1 MTQPELILTDLAIG
15 RQSILVEHITTKVSE
30 GALIVLTGANGT
42 GKSTLLKTLAGLI
55 PPLNGHISIA
65 GRDTRDLNQKDMSKM
80 LAFASTNR
88 VNEDYITVE
97 DMIAF
102 GRYPYSRRIWQ
113 DKDADTFVREAM
125 QMMKI
130 EHLGHKYLNN
140 ISDGEWQKANVCR
153 ALAQAT
159 QVILMDE
166 PTAFLDHPSKTQFFA
181 DLKSIALEK
190 QKIIL
195 VSTHDIELAS
205 RFGTLFWHLDHGAFK
220 ISGNSFTL

>member
-1 MTQPELILTDLAIG
+1 MTDLAIG
-15 RQSILVEHITTKVSE
+15 RKNILVDHISTEVEE

-42 GKSTLLKTLAGLI
+42 GKSTLLKTMAGLI
-55 PPLNGHISIA
+55 PPIRGHIRIA
-65 GRDTRDLNQKDMSKM
+65 GRDTSELNQKEMSRI

-97 DMIAF
+97 DMVAF
-102 GRYPYSRRIWQ
+102 GRYPYSRRVWQ
-113 DKDADTFVREAM
+113 DKESDAFVTEAM

-130 EHLGHKYLNN
+130 GHLAQKYLNN

-159 QVILMDE
+159 PVILMDE
-166 PTAFLDHPSKTQFFA
+166 PTAFLDHPSKTQFFT

-205 RFGTLFWHLDHGAFK
+205 RFGTLFWHLDNGAMK
-220 ISGNSFTL
+220 VSEKSLAW